1 MFTKYTNEPNSYIY
15 IYTNNIVVK
24 AKDYYCYPSSQR
36 NIQISVFETDDPMD
50 QSWSLTI
57 PPCSILSLPPS
68 SWPHC
73 VLCRVC
79 VEMRVI
85 VTAA

>member
-24 AKDYYCYPSSQR
+24 TKDYYCYPSSQR

-57 PPCSILSLPPS
+57 LLAPFCPSLPPRG
-68 SWPHC
+68 HIVFYAVF
-73 VLCRVC
+73 VLRC
-79 VEMRVI
+79 
-85 VTAA
+85 A